1 MDSLRPLAK
10 TKTDAAYEAI
20 RNAILDGRIVEG
32 TPLRQERVAVAH
44 GMSPTPVREAF
55 RRLEAEGLV
64 RRAPHRGV
72 IVHLAQTNDDF
83 GDLTR
88 MWQRLCTSPAA
99 VPGSDFP

>member
-1 MDSLRPLAK
+1 MNSIRPLAK

-20 RNAILDGRIVEG
+20 RSAILDGRIVEG
-32 TPLRQERVAVAH
+32 TPLRQEQVAVAY

-64 RRAPHRGV
+64 HRAPHRGV
-72 IVHLAQTNDDF
+72 IVQLPRSGDDF

-88 MWQRLCTSPAA
+88 MWQRLIASPAA